1 MKQILTNYTA
11 SIAELQQSPSMVIQ
25 KAGEEAVA
33 ILNENKPNAYLVPTA
48 LYAKMIDELN
58 AYSLLKKREEVKCH
72 RPEKIVTESLDE
84 LLSILS

>member
-1 MKQILTNYTA
+1 MKQILTTYTT
-11 SIAELQQSPSMVIQ
+11 SIAELQQSPSLVIE

-33 ILNENKPNAYLVPTA
+33 ILNENKANAYLVPTA

-58 AYSLLKKREEVKCH
+58 AYQLLKKKEETKSYH
-72 RPEKIVTESLDE
+72 TETIVTESLDE